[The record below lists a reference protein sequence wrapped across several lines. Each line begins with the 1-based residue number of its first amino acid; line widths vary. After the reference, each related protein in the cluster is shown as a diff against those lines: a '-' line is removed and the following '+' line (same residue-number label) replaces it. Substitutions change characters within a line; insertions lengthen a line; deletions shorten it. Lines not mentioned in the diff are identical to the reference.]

1 MNMDGLN
8 VLIYR
13 QKTTNDPCA
22 CGIFGIA
29 KKDCMGQQRD
39 WNYNA
44 VMGIGGVSA
53 TAVNANIDR
62 KLTWVGINAH
72 KKPVPDK
79 KGSLVTFDHICVMK
93 GFGPKL
99 CYCARGLYDYMF
111 ECRTPR
117 GGHYISHSALSSN
130 LPGDIRNEVIDLVSQ
145 YRNCPPSLAEC
156 QCGIESAAECTPCAP
171 ECCD

>member
-1 MNMDGLN
+1 MDELN
-8 VLIYR
+8 VLLYR
-13 QKTTNDPCA
+13 QKTTKDPCA

-44 VMGIGGVSA
+44 IIGIGGVSA
-53 TAVNANIDR
+53 KAVNANIDR

-79 KGSLVTFDHICVMK
+79 RGRLVTFDHICVMK

-99 CYCARGLYDYMF
+99 CYFARGLYDYMF
-111 ECRTPR
+111 ECQTPK
-117 GGHYISHSALSSN
+117 GGQYISHAALSSN
-130 LPGDIRNEVIDLVSQ
+130 LPDEIRTEVLKLVDE
-145 YRNCPPSLAEC
+145 YRKCPPSLAEC
-156 QCGIESAAECTPCAP
+156 QCGIESTPECTPCAP